1 MMPTND
7 FLLVLLCIYALEFE
21 SADTIWSWVPYLRI
35 TLGTQN
41 QRGQNDT
48 LFKDQDPQKL

>member
-1 MMPTND
+1 MPTND